1 MILAETLASAE
12 LRTRLAL
19 RQIDEIRRGE
29 HTHNH
34 PPVILAEIAELIDEN
49 HKELERAVL
58 TGNADII
65 RNRAADLIT
74 ELDTYLPLLGFILRS
89 SNVRN
94 AFEVFD
100 PLIAIC
106 SAVLGEDVRLI
117 YSSEWDYSPF
127 TETFTF
133 PKLQNELVVVGL
145 PAHESSNSLVIPV
158 VGHELG
164 HALWYRADVISQLGP
179 GIEGDVIAYFIR
191 HLDEVVEKEEA
202 DDIRSQAAPEIAVA
216 VFVPEVGRAQSYAK
230 LQCEEVFCDIA
241 GIRLFGASYL
251 RAFAYLVFP
260 SPKGFERHAFEY
272 PNYQTRVRYMI
283 SAAKY
288 FGSVVSPTFGDDYD
302 DVLSKS
308 LVGSRRHMVLAADE
322 ATEHTFD
329 KLLAEVDRL
338 FPVAIAPK
346 IDENKVAELI
356 AAFSLNRPGD
366 DFYNLPDIIEAA
378 WRRYSNVLNE
388 SQTVN
393 FAFVNGLNEL
403 VFKTIEVTEFYRRT
417 GR

>member
-12 LRTRLAL
+12 LRTKLAL

-29 HTHNH
+29 PTHNH
-34 PPVILAEIAELIDEN
+34 PPVILSEIAELIDEN

-58 TGNADII
+58 TGDPDII

-106 SAVLGEDVRLI
+106 AAVLGSDVRLI

-133 PKLQNELVVVGL
+133 PKLQNDLVVVGL
-145 PAHESSNSLVIPV
+145 PAHESSNALVIPV

-164 HALWYRADVISQLGP
+164 HALWFRADVISQLGP
-179 GIEGDVIAYFIR
+179 EIEADVIAYFKI
-191 HLDEVVEKEEA
+191 HLDEVAEKEEA
-202 DDIRSQAAPEIAVA
+202 DAIREQASPDIAVA
-216 VFVPEVGRAQSYAK
+216 VFIPEVGRAQSYAK
-230 LQCEEVFCDIA
+230 LQCEEVFCDIV
-241 GIRLFGASYL
+241 GIRLFGVSYL

-283 SAAKY
+283 ATAQH
-288 FGSVVSPTFGDDYD
+288 FGYAVPASFGDGYD

-308 LVGSRRHMVLAADE
+308 VAGSRRHMVLAADE
-322 ATEHTFD
+322 ATGHTFD
-329 KLLAEVDRL
+329 KLLVEVDRL
-338 FPVAIAPK
+338 LPVAMAPK
-346 IDENKVAELI
+346 IDETKVGELL
-356 AAFSLNRPGD
+356 AAFALHRPGD
-366 DFYNLPDIIEAA
+366 NIYNLPDII
-378 WRRYSNVLNE
+378 
-388 SQTVN
+388 
-393 FAFVNGLNEL
+393 
-403 VFKTIEVTEFYRRT
+403 
-417 GR
+417 